1 MSGIQEARR
10 AEEEELRRE
19 EEARQLLEAQHAR
32 FARLKEEAAK
42 VGQFVP
48 RLTQEKKLLYSVTKL
63 TLDKTARDRE
73 IKVSCTSLHIF
84 IILDRIKNSEREHLS

>member
-1 MSGIQEARR
+1 VISISGVQEARR
-10 AEEEELRRE
+10 AEDEELRRE

-32 FARLKEEAAK
+32 FARLKEEAAQ

-73 IKVSCTSLHIF
+73 IKVRLYLTSYIHHIGQ
-84 IILDRIKNSEREHLS
+84 DQRQ